1 MRSEP
6 SIAVIGATGAVG
18 SAVAAQL
25 AGKGRT
31 VVAVSR
37 DANRAATVAAP
48 LRSAVGVAGVFSDP
62 ASLGAIEPG
71 VAINRTGIEDL
82 DAIRRWRAAGWSMID
97 ITASS
102 RYATE
107 LAAEPLEGPPLLVGV
122 GLVPGLTSVLA
133 RMLVTGEVTAS
144 AVTIS
149 CLIGLG
155 ENYGDASRR
164 WTLEQL
170 GRSVGDADGASYRNF
185 SDPEMIEFPGGF
197 GRRPAWR
204 FDFADRA
211 LLPGPLGVD
220 VTTRYCFDSRLAGRA
235 LALASAVPGA
245 PELIRRLGRAT
256 RRVVQGTAWWAGVIE
271 TDTGKRAWALGDGQ
285 SVGTATITA
294 IAADRLA
301 AIDSARCRYLWDVI
315 EPDQLIS
322 QTAAAGILVGT
333 DHPSSH

>member
-1 MRSEP
+1 MRPER

-25 AGKGRT
+25 AGKGRN
-31 VVAVSR
+31 VFAVSR
-37 DANRAATVAAP
+37 DVNRAASVAAP
-48 LRSAVGVAGVFSDP
+48 FRSAVGVAGVFSDP
-62 ASLGAIEPG
+62 TTLSGIEPG
-71 VAINRTGIEDL
+71 VAINCTGIEDL

-107 LAAEPLEGPPLLVGV
+107 LAAESLDGPPLLVGV

-133 RMLVTGEVTAS
+133 RRLVASEANAS

-155 ENYGDASRR
+155 ENYGQASRE
-164 WTLEQL
+164 WTLGQL
-170 GRSVGDADGASYRNF
+170 GQSVGDSNGSSFRNF
-185 SDPEMIEFPGGF
+185 SDPEIIEFPGGF
-197 GRRPAWR
+197 GKRPAWR

-211 LLPGPLGVD
+211 LLPGPLDVD
-220 VTTRYCFDSRLAGRA
+220 VTTRYCFDSRFAGRA

-245 PELIRRLGRAT
+245 PELIRRLGRGT
-256 RRVVQGTAWWAGVIE
+256 RRAVRGTAWWAGVIE

-285 SVGTATITA
+285 SVGTATIAA

-301 AIDSARCRYLWDVI
+301 AIDSAQCRYLWDVI
-315 EPDQLIS
+315 DNDQLIT
-322 QTAAAGILVGT
+322 QATAAGILT
-333 DHPSSH
+333 SPSMHPR